1 MSKVRSDNISNRAD
15 DGAPKL
21 VYGAEVPVGYGI
33 TGAGGINITGI
44 ATAASF
50 SGNLTGNVTGNIAG
64 ATGSFT
70 GNVSVGGTLTY
81 EDVTNIDSVGI
92 ITARTGIKVL
102 AGGINAVGVVTATSF
117 VGDGSGLSGVES
129 WNQQD
134 TWLYGGG

>member
-33 TGAGGINITGI
+33 TGAGGINITGV

-117 VGDGSGLSGVES
+117 SGDGSSLTGVDGTLD
-129 WNQQD
+129 N
-134 TWLYGGG
+134 WLYG

>member
-21 VYGAEVPVGYGI
+21 VYGAEIPVGYGI
-33 TGAGGINITGI
+33 TGAGGINITGV

-50 SGNLTGNVTGNIAG
+50 SGNVTGNITG

-70 GNVSVGGTLTY
+70 GNVSVGGTLPY

-117 VGDGSGLSGVES
+117 AGDGSALTGVES
-129 WNQQD
+129 WNQFD

>member
-21 VYGAEVPVGYGI
+21 VYGAEIPVGYGI
-33 TGAGGINITGI
+33 TGAGGINITGV

-50 SGNLTGNVTGNIAG
+50 SGNVTGNITG

-117 VGDGSGLSGVES
+117 VGSGASLTGIES
-129 WNQQD
+129 WNQFD

>member
-21 VYGAEVPVGYGI
+21 VYGAEIPVGYGI
-33 TGAGGINITGI
+33 TGAGGINITGV

-50 SGNLTGNVTGNIAG
+50 SGNVTGNITG

-117 VGDGSGLSGVES
+117 AGDGSALTGVES
-129 WNQQD
+129 WNQFD
-134 TWLYGGG
+134 TWLYSGG